1 MSDPDGVDVTANN
14 RFTGLPGTGSVL
26 QVTAGTV
33 DLFARDETGVRFP
46 LATLTIGDQAFG
58 ADGLDLI
65 AVPRQGGASVLLDP
79 APVLTSDAIV
89 SFARHIQDGIGESAS
104 DLASGNVADF
114 PARFLSCVQAARE
127 VENTH
132 RTTTARAAVAAGTV
146 AYDQALIDFRYSSQT
161 LKDPVVDATTGPLV
175 AVMTMLGDHLGF
187 AVVAPTVD
195 EFRAA
200 NDPIRLIAH
209 ASGVR
214 YRSVSLTP
222 GWMSFSNSTYLGTLL
237 IPDAAPIPVA
247 LIKAGRGYLIQRP
260 TDRTPSPLTEEL
272 RGQLLGTVFE
282 FYPPLPQNR
291 SINVRDLISLATR
304 GMNGLWGF
312 AALMAFGVAMLGLL
326 TPVLTNVTIGSII
339 SSGEGSRL
347 LPIGGALVLAA
358 LMSFGFSLIQNFTVS
373 AISQRSTRT
382 AQAAMWDR
390 TLSLPASF
398 FRKYSSGDLT
408 VRVMAVDSLQSL
420 LSTQVISAILAAVFA
435 LVNLVLMFY
444 YDTMLGL
451 VGVAFLAVCV
461 LVLIIATRSISRY
474 ATQTLTAQRE
484 ANGWMVQMLRGVIK
498 IRLAAAEPQMEA
510 RYFEIARQQAV
521 AMSRETLVVGRM
533 SSWFIFG
540 ASGAS
545 ALFYLVIFLSWSG
558 DTAPITTANYLSFVS
573 AYGLVFA
580 AVAGLSSL
588 MSPLANAGPTFSLL
602 APIMEE
608 LPEVAGGR
616 QDPGTLTGHI
626 ELRDVSFRYTADGP
640 RILKGLTIS
649 IPPGSMVALVGA
661 SGAGKS
667 TITRLLLGFDTP
679 EEGQVLFDGRDLRSL
694 DPTLVRA
701 QMGVVVQDGTITRG
715 SILRNILGAT
725 STDEA
730 KAWAAA
736 EDAALADDIRSM
748 PMGMQTIVDPGNI
761 SGGQAQRILLARAL
775 VRKPSILILD
785 EATSALDNASQMQVT
800 QAMTAL
806 NATRVIVAH
815 RLSTIRAADKIIVLD
830 AGIAVES
837 GTFDELMAKQGVFAS
852 LVTRQIA

>member
-1 MSDPDGVDVTANN
+1 MSDPDGVDVTANA
-14 RFTGLPGTGSVL
+14 RFTALPGTGSVL
-26 QVTAGTV
+26 QVTAGTIDV
-33 DLFARDETGVRFP
+33 FARDETGVRFP

-89 SFARHIQDGIGESAS
+89 SFARHIQDEIGESAS
-104 DLASGNVADF
+104 DLASGNIADF
-114 PARFLSCVQAARE
+114 PAKLLSCVQAARE

-132 RTTTARAAVAAGTV
+132 RTTTAHAAVAAGAF

-161 LKDPVVDATTGPLV
+161 LKDPVVNTTTGPLV

-195 EFRAA
+195 EFHATT
-200 NDPIRLIAH
+200 DPIRLIAH

-214 YRSVSLTP
+214 YRAVSLSP
-222 GWMSFSNSTYLGTLL
+222 DWMDFSNSTYLGTLL
-237 IPDAAPIPVA
+237 VPGAAPIPVA
-247 LIKAGRGYLIQRP
+247 LIKAGRGYVIQRP
-260 TDRTPSPLTEEL
+260 TDLTPIPLTEEL
-272 RGQLLGTVFE
+272 LGQLLGTVFE

-291 SINVRDLISLATR
+291 SINVRDLIGLATR

-326 TPVLTNVTIGSII
+326 TPVLTNVTIASII

-347 LPIGGALVLAA
+347 LPIGGALVIAA
-358 LMSFGFSLIQNFTVS
+358 LVSFVFSLIQNFTVS

-435 LVNLVLMFY
+435 LINLVLMFY

-461 LVLIIATRSISRY
+461 LVLITATRSVSRY
-474 ATQTLTAQRE
+474 ATKTLTAQRE
-484 ANGWMVQMLRGVIK
+484 ANGWMVQMLRGVMK

-533 SSWFIFG
+533 SS
-540 ASGAS
+540 
-545 ALFYLVIFLSWSG
+545 
-558 DTAPITTANYLSFVS
+558 PITTANYLSFVS

-608 LPEVAGGR
+608 LPELAGGR

-640 RILKGLTIS
+640 RVLKGLNIS

-667 TITRLLLGFDTP
+667 TITRLLLGFDKP
-679 EEGQVLFDGRDLRSL
+679 EEGQVLYDGRDLLSL

-725 STDEA
+725 STDEP
-730 KAWAAA
+730 KAWEAA
-736 EDAALADDIRSM
+736 EDAALADDIRAM
-748 PMGMQTIVDPGNI
+748 PMGMQTIVDPGNL

-815 RLSTIRAADKIIVLD
+815 RLSTIRAADRIIVLD
-830 AGIAVES
+830 GGIAVES
-837 GTFDELMAKQGVFAS
+837 GTFDELMAKQGVFTS